1 MVIFHS
7 YDSLPEGMCDP
18 KKFHDHPRSPRSP
31 YSLHRGQRPDR
42 RAEDAGQQTL
52 ELPRW
57 PEAESR
63 QEEQQAHAGQDTTHL
78 GWNVCNHWN
87 ILKHIETYWNI
98 LKHIE
103 TYWNIL
109 KHIETI
115 TAMVTPWA
123 GTAVIYGPRDESHVV
138 DASLSIPGPNAI
150 WWPIVGFVGLV
161 WPCFNPPGLASIQ
174 QTWNIFFQSATN
186 CGSRLIPFHWYILAV
201 GKHLLTTAAIGTFL
215 GITRGFLCFFY
226 LALVITAKWCKS
238 WTKLYRNI

>member
-7 YDSLPEGMCDP
+7 YVSLPEGMCDP
-18 KKFHDHPRSPRSP
+18 KRFHDHPRSPRPP
-31 YSLHRGQRPDR
+31 YSLHCGQRPDR

-52 ELPRW
+52 EFPRW

-87 ILKHIETYWNI
+87 ILKHIET
-98 LKHIE
+98 
-103 TYWNIL
+103 
-109 KHIETI
+109 I

-123 GTAVIYGPRDESHVV
+123 GTAVIYGPRDESYVV

>member
-1 MVIFHS
+1 MT
-7 YDSLPEGMCDP
+7 P
-18 KKFHDHPRSPRSP
+18 KDFMTIPGRRG
-31 YSLHRGQRPDR
+31 HRIACTVASAPTGAPKMPASRLWSFPGGRKQSRDKKSNRLMPAR
-42 RAEDAGQQTL
+42 IQHTL
-52 ELPRW
+52 
-57 PEAESR
+57 
-63 QEEQQAHAGQDTTHL
+63 
-78 GWNVCNHWN
+78 V
-87 ILKHIETYWNI
+87 ETFAI
-98 LKHIE
+98 IE